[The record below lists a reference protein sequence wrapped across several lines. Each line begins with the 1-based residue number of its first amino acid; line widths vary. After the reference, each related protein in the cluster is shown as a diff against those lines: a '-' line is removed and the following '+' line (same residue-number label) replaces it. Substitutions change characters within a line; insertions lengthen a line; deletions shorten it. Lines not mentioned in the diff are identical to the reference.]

1 MFDDLFSS
9 FKEEPWNYMYTVHYK
24 KLKSNTFAT
33 DGHDLFMYDTDLGR
47 YIPADDKLRNVFA
60 NSMKHERTAAHS
72 TASTLSAHTDS
83 TTQYGRSSESKR
95 ATRTDAGCSE
105 ASNSSPSKG
114 RRGSLP

>member
-24 KLKSNTFAT
+24 KLKSYTFAT
-33 DGHDLFMYDTDLGR
+33 DGHDLFMYDTDLGC
-47 YIPADDKLRNVFA
+47 YIPADRLRKVFA
-60 NSMKHERTAAHS
+60 NSMKHERTGAHS
-72 TASTLSAHTDS
+72 TVSTLSAHTDS
-83 TTQYGRSSESKR
+83 TTPYGRSSESRR

-114 RRGSLP
+114 RRRSLP